1 MTLWVADRAHPD
13 NEPFFRAC
21 AGLDFGLQAVKADS
35 GFDFGFQTTMKAVPF
50 PLGKADGVWIRLD
63 HPVPDDFLSSLRT
76 FFTEKPIVNDPQG
89 LIRTASKAHLI
100 EIAQALPGMAPYL
113 TPMKLCHTADDIVLF
128 RDTHPDMVLKGLR
141 GYGGKDVVRF
151 RQPPHKTDIYTLEE
165 AEIFMKARDGVL
177 AVPYLDPPG
186 GQSDKRIVVCD
197 GVTLGAVSRMPRE
210 GDWRAKI
217 SIGASVQSAV
227 PTPAEQDMVFLLDP
241 WLRAMGIFLYGIDTL
256 ADNEDGRV
264 LSEVNTLN
272 VGMIRFIETHTGR
285 PVIRDCAFLLAR
297 RLLGA

>member
-1 MTLWVADRAHPD
+1 MKNILVLTDSRTHTGTESLFPLVRELVSRDDMTLWVADRAHPD

-128 RDTHPDMVLKGLR
+128 QDTHPDMVLKGLR

-151 RQPPHKTDIYTLEE
+151 RQPPHKTDIHTLEE
-165 AEIFMKARDGVL
+165 AEIFMKARRRS
-177 AVPYLDPPG
+177 G
-186 GQSDKRIVVCD
+186 GS
-197 GVTLGAVSRMPRE
+197 LSRP
-210 GDWRAKI
+210 
-217 SIGASVQSAV
+217 
-227 PTPAEQDMVFLLDP
+227 
-241 WLRAMGIFLYGIDTL
+241 
-256 ADNEDGRV
+256 
-264 LSEVNTLN
+264 
-272 VGMIRFIETHTGR
+272 
-285 PVIRDCAFLLAR
+285 AR
-297 RLLGA
+297 RSKRQANRRMRRCDFRGRIPHAARR